1 MKIKLILLSL
11 MLLFNLNCE
20 AWDFMVDNIGY
31 TIISDQEMIVHVS
44 SYDEQTDSYNLY
56 IPETVTKYDK
66 TYTVVGI
73 DKNSFGYNSEITNIY
88 IPKTISSISEE
99 AFGSVSLQ
107 NINIDKDNPYY
118 KSIDG
123 VLLDIDSKRL
133 IRFPRGRKGYQELP
147 EGIETICKWSFS
159 GCGLSSLKMP
169 NSVITIEDFSFN
181 FCFKLDDIIFSE
193 NLEKIGFQAF
203 CDCAFME
210 INLPQSLKYIGDDA
224 FNGCEHLR
232 SINIPKNVEYIGYDG
247 IALGFLDG
255 LKSISIDE
263 SNKYY
268 TVKDNILYNK
278 DMTILLKCPANT
290 DAKIIKIP
298 DTVKEIASCA
308 FHSSNGIEKV
318 YIPASVST
326 IRAGA
331 FYYCTNINEVYSYAL
346 EPPVTP
352 KEESKSEDPWEYSNR
367 SNATLYV
374 PKGCIDLYREVS
386 VLEYAYKNRYVHP
399 WGEFKEII
407 DELDATSI
415 SMTKDERI
423 VSKAIYSLTGSKVN
437 EVYRGGI
444 IIKDGKKYLKK
455 K

>member
-44 SYDEQTDSYNLY
+44 SYDEQTDSYDLY

-159 GCGLSSLKMP
+159 DCGLSSLKMP
-169 NSVITIEDFSFN
+169 NSVITIEDFSF
-181 FCFKLDDIIFSE
+181 
-193 NLEKIGFQAF
+193 
-203 CDCAFME
+203 
-210 INLPQSLKYIGDDA
+210 
-224 FNGCEHLR
+224 
-232 SINIPKNVEYIGYDG
+232 
-247 IALGFLDG
+247 
-255 LKSISIDE
+255 
-263 SNKYY
+263 
-268 TVKDNILYNK
+268 YN
-278 DMTILLKCPANT
+278 
-290 DAKIIKIP
+290 
-298 DTVKEIASCA
+298 
-308 FHSSNGIEKV
+308 
-318 YIPASVST
+318 
-326 IRAGA
+326 
-331 FYYCTNINEVYSYAL
+331 
-346 EPPVTP
+346 
-352 KEESKSEDPWEYSNR
+352 
-367 SNATLYV
+367 
-374 PKGCIDLYREVS
+374 CI
-386 VLEYAYKNRYVHP
+386 
-399 WGEFKEII
+399 
-407 DELDATSI
+407 
-415 SMTKDERI
+415 
-423 VSKAIYSLTGSKVN
+423 
-437 EVYRGGI
+437 
-444 IIKDGKKYLKK
+444 
-455 K
+455 